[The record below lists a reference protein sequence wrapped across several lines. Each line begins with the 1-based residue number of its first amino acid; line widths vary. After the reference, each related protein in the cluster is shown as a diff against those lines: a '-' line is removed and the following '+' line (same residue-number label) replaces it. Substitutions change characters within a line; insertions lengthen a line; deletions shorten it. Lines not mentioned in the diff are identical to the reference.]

1 MHSCCVCLCV
11 SFILAFFV
19 TFRFFLLIKDNS
31 NNIFLNI
38 FCLLPSHFLSL
49 FAVCFLFFSL
59 SFLLYCMVYYK
70 KLFTSCF
77 EPSQLA
83 LSAFFSLFL
92 FEIYH
97 WIINFKFNS
106 RPPQLQYLSHSLQL
120 LPCSLSRLILNP
132 APSLALL
139 LLLRCPT
146 HIYNCFLPL
155 DNYYYAYY

>member
-1 MHSCCVCLCV
+1 
-11 SFILAFFV
+11 
-19 TFRFFLLIKDNS
+19 
-31 NNIFLNI
+31 
-38 FCLLPSHFLSL
+38 
-49 FAVCFLFFSL
+49 
-59 SFLLYCMVYYK
+59 MVYYK

-83 LSAFFSLFL
+83 LPAFFSLFL

-97 WIINFKFNS
+97 WIINFKFNP
-106 RPPQLQYLSHSLQL
+106 RPSPAISISLTPTSSFL
-120 LPCSLSRLILNP
+120 TRSRLILNP
-132 APSLALL
+132 APSSLALLL

>member
-1 MHSCCVCLCV
+1 M
-11 SFILAFFV
+11 
-19 TFRFFLLIKDNS
+19 
-31 NNIFLNI
+31 NI

-83 LSAFFSLFL
+83 LPAFFSLFL

-97 WIINFKFNS
+97 WIINFKFNP

-139 LLLRCPT
+139 LLLLRCPT

>member
-1 MHSCCVCLCV
+1 
-11 SFILAFFV
+11 
-19 TFRFFLLIKDNS
+19 
-31 NNIFLNI
+31 
-38 FCLLPSHFLSL
+38 
-49 FAVCFLFFSL
+49 
-59 SFLLYCMVYYK
+59 MVYYK

-83 LSAFFSLFL
+83 LPAFFSLFL

-97 WIINFKFNS
+97 WIINFKFNP
-106 RPPQLQYLSHSLQL
+106 RPSPAISISLTPTSSFL
-120 LPCSLSRLILNP
+120 TRSRLILNP
-132 APSLALL
+132 APSLALLL